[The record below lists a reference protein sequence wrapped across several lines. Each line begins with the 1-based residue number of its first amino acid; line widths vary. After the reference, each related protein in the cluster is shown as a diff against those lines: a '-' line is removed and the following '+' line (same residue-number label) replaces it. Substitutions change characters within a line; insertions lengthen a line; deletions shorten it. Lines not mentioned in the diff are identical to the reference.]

1 MRIVLLNQTFYPDV
15 AATAQHMWDLARHLT
30 QHGHHVTA
38 ITGNTIYGTTQR
50 FDQSHE
56 VIDGIEIRRVQQTA
70 FGKRHLP
77 GRLADFASFYV
88 SATRE
93 LLRMP
98 ACDAIFALTSP
109 PMIALAAQFARA
121 LRRSPAGHRIAF
133 IHHLM
138 DLYPDAAV
146 ATGVTSDSAIPTRIA
161 ARLTRHTLKHADDI
175 IVLGRDMRDRIASGY
190 RIDPHDPRV
199 HVITPW
205 ADEHELSP
213 IPRNDNPL
221 LDQLGLRSTFNV
233 VYSGNLGLAHD
244 IHTMGDA
251 IELMRSD
258 PAVAW
263 IFIGSGK
270 GMHKLRARAADR
282 NWSHVRFLPYQPRE
296 QLAQSLNIADVHLMS
311 QSHAFTGIVV
321 PSKLMGVMA
330 VGRPSIMIG
339 PREAEVS
346 RILTEH
352 NAGIVIDIGDAHGLM
367 RAIYRLQQNRTLSL
381 QLGDNARAA
390 FIAHHSASV
399 CCDRIRQIIEHA
411 VHRQSQ

>member
-38 ITGNTIYGTTQR
+38 ITGNTLYGTTQR
-50 FDQSHE
+50 FAQSHE
-56 VIDGIEIRRVQQTA
+56 IVDGIEIRRVQQTA

-109 PMIALAAQFARA
+109 PMISLAAQFARS
-121 LRRSPAGHRIAF
+121 LRRSPTGRHVAF

-146 ATGVTSDSAIPTRIA
+146 ATGVTSASSLPTRIA
-161 ARLTRHTLKHADDI
+161 SRLTRHTLKHADEI
-175 IVLGRDMRDRIASGY
+175 IVLGRDMRDRVASRY
-190 RIDPHDPRV
+190 NVDTHDPRL

-213 IPRNDNPL
+213 IPREANPL
-221 LDQLGLRSTFNV
+221 IDQLGLRSTFNV

-244 IHTMGDA
+244 IDTMGDA

-270 GMHKLRARAADR
+270 GMDKLRARAADR
-282 NWSHVRFLPYQPRE
+282 NWTHIRFLPYQPRE
-296 QLAQSLNIADVHLMS
+296 QLAQSLNLADVHLMS
-311 QSHAFTGIVV
+311 QAPAFTGIVV

-330 VGRPSIMIG
+330 VGKPSIMIG

-346 RILTEH
+346 RILTE
-352 NAGIVIDIGDAHGLM
+352 NDAGIVIDIGDPNGLM
-367 RAIYRLQQNRTLSL
+367 RSIYRLQRDRALSE
-381 QLGDNARAA
+381 QLGRHARAA
-390 FIAHHSASV
+390 FEARHSASV

-411 VHRQSQ
+411 VHRQPQ